1 MIAEMVA
8 LRDASRVRVS
18 VPDARGGDQSL
29 RVTWHV
35 DRQVYVLSTWRGSVC
50 IASTCISPDDAAALA
65 DVLAAAAVAW
75 PLVTD
80 EPEAATA

>member
-1 MIAEMVA
+1 MLADMVA
-8 LRDASRVRVS
+8 LRDAARARVA

-29 RVTWHV
+29 RVTWHA

-50 IASTCISPDDAAALA
+50 IASICISPDDAAALA
-65 DVLAAAAVAW
+65 DVLASAAVAW